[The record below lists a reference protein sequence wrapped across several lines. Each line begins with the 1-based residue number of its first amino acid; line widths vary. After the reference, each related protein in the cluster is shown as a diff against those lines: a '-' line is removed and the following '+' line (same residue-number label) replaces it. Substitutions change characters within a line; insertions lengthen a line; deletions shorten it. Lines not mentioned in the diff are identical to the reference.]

1 MNDSGDARPQPSI
14 APPTPPTP
22 PTRPPLDVPASPPAP
37 SMVGTPLRLLALCL
51 GSLVAMAPWP
61 LLGILL
67 TQSLFDRDS
76 EAFMLFGGITLFTL
90 MVLAL
95 FGSPSEEVLIA
106 VLMLVWIAVALL
118 PGALFRR
125 RLRSRAAIGVLLGAQ
140 SVFALLQAAMGALLV
155 VGKSV

>member
-1 MNDSGDARPQPSI
+1 MNDSGNAGPQPAS
-14 APPTPPTP
+14 PRLTP
-22 PTRPPLDVPASPPAP
+22 PTRPVPDAPAGPPAP
-37 SMVGTPLRLLALCL
+37 SVVGTPRRLLALCL
-51 GSLVAMAPWP
+51 GSLVVMAPWP

-76 EAFMLFGGITLFTL
+76 EAFMLFGGITLFPL

-118 PGALFRR
+118 PGVLFRR